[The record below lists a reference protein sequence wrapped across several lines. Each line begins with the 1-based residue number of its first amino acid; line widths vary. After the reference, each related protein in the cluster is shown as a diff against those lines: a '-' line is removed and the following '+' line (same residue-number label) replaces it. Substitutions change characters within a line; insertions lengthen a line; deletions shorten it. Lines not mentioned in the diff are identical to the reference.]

1 VIVLFDGTANRP
13 YGKMLFSEQ
22 SVTVAPPPAPE
33 PLIRREYRT
42 VVTQVRA
49 LKASCGSQWY
59 TAAEF
64 GSMCGLD
71 RERMSRVIAGL
82 IKRGE
87 MRPERKRPMRSGAYK
102 EQQRY
107 QFLLGA
113 NAAAGETGQLSQ
125 SQELD
130 KFGSEGRGHETQ

>member
-1 VIVLFDGTANRP
+1 MTVLFDGTSNRP
-13 YGKMLFSEQ
+13 YGKMLFCEQ
-22 SVTVAPPPAPE
+22 SVTVAPPPEPE

-107 QFLLGA
+107 QFLPC
-113 NAAAGETGQLSQ
+113 AALAADATESA
-125 SQELD
+125 
-130 KFGSEGRGHETQ
+130 

>member
-22 SVTVAPPPAPE
+22 SVTVAPPPEPE

-64 GSMCGLD
+64 GEMCGLD

-107 QFLLGA
+107 QFLPC
-113 NAAAGETGQLSQ
+113 AALAADATESA
-125 SQELD
+125 
-130 KFGSEGRGHETQ
+130 